1 MWKRRRRLAQTA
13 RIGGEGGDAHGFQQM
28 VRRPGAQDDDM
39 VGVRLVASSRSGE
52 WERERM
58 GAQLDAWKRK
68 KGGGGLAAGKT
79 RPAEAGGVGWAAT
92 GVGARWG
99 GDPDT
104 KKLGRRRSH

>member
-1 MWKRRRRLAQTA
+1 MRKRHRRLAQTA
-13 RIGGEGGDAHGFQQM
+13 RTGGEGGDAHDFQQM

-52 WERERM
+52 WKRERM

-68 KGGGGLAAGKT
+68 KGRGAAGKT
-79 RPAEAGGVGWAAT
+79 RPAEAGGVGRAAT

-99 GDPDT
+99 GGPDG